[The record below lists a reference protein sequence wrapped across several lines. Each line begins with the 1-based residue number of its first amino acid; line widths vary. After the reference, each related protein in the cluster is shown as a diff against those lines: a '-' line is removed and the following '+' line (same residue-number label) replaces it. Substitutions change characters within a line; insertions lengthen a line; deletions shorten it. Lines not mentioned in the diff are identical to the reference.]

1 VNVCTTFEEARG
13 LVSGRVGLVPTM
25 GYLHEGH
32 LRLVGASASEND
44 STIVTVFVNPLQFG
58 EAGDLESYPRDLD
71 RDVALAEAAGADVV
85 VAPSV
90 AYMYP
95 TGSRTMVIVEGVS
108 DAMEGIHRPGHFAGV
123 ATVVTKL
130 FAGLAPDSAYFGR
143 KDAQQL
149 AVISM
154 LVRDL
159 SFPIEVRGVPVVR
172 ESDGLA
178 LSSRNVRLSPD
189 ARRSA
194 GTLSSG
200 LMAAAGLIDGGSS
213 DVTEILAAVR
223 TPMQGESLV
232 RIDYVE
238 LADASS
244 AEPVGTLGGHQFIA
258 VAAVVDGVRLIDSLT
273 ITDGNVDRGEVLP
286 SSSILYGG
294 T

>member
-1 VNVCTTFEEARG
+1 MNVCTTFEEARG

-32 LRLVGASASEND
+32 LRLVGAAASEND

-58 EAGDLESYPRDLD
+58 EARDLESYPRDLD
-71 RDVALAEAAGADVV
+71 RDAALAEAAGVDVV

-95 TGSRTMVIVEGVS
+95 TGSRTMVIVEDVS

-149 AVISM
+149 AVIST

-159 SFPIEVRGVPVVR
+159 SFPIEVRGIPVVR

-178 LSSRNVRLSPD
+178 LSSRNVRLSHH
-189 ARRSA
+189 ARRAA
-194 GTLSSG
+194 GTLSKG
-200 LMAAAGLIDGGSS
+200 LMAAADLIDRGAS
-213 DVTEILAAVR
+213 DVTAIVDAVR
-223 TPMQGESLV
+223 TPMEAEPLV
-232 RIDYVE
+232 RIEYVA

-244 AEPVGTLGGHQFIA
+244 AEPVSTLGGHQFIA

-273 ITDGNVDRGEVLP
+273 ITDGDVDRGEVLP